1 MTTRPRKPAPGTPAP
16 GKLALT
22 ELAEL
27 KARRQPIAMV
37 TAYDA
42 PSGRLAD
49 AAGADVILVG
59 DSAAMT
65 VLGHDSTVPAT
76 MDEMIVLTRAASR
89 GARRPLVVADMPF
102 GSFQVSD
109 EEALNNAI
117 RFVKEAGAD
126 AVKLEGAGQTLS
138 RVQTIVGAGIPVMG
152 HLGLTPQSATML
164 GGFKAQG
171 RTAEKAVRLYEDAL
185 ALEAAGCFAI
195 VLEAVPAPVAA
206 RITEALTVPTIGIG
220 AGVHCDGQVLV
231 WHDLLGLY
239 EGHAPRFVKQY
250 ADLSEVI
257 KTAVGTYVEEVRERR
272 FPEEQHT
279 YSMPADELALFE
291 EALEDRARFAN
302 AARKRATSPRAA
314 SERAHVQPCTARTP
328 TSSST
333 ADQAAKPSSSASK
346 TRAPVPWSEPPRR
359 KTSPPNT
366 ASWSGQTRSSE
377 SASGATAKPRM

>member
-1 MTTRPRKPAPGTPAP
+1 MTTRPRQPAPGTPAP
-16 GKLALT
+16 GKLPLT

-27 KARRQPIAMV
+27 KARRQPIAMI

-76 MDEMIVLTRAASR
+76 MDEMIVLTRAVNR

-109 EEALNNAI
+109 ESALENAI
-117 RFVKEAGAD
+117 RFLKEAGAD
-126 AVKLEGAGQTLS
+126 AVKVEGAGATLS
-138 RVQTIVGAGIPVMG
+138 RVHALVGAGVPTMG
-152 HLGLTPQSATML
+152 HIGLTPQSATML

-171 RTAEKAVRLYEDAL
+171 RTAEKAQRLYDDAL
-185 ALEAAGCFAI
+185 ALQAAGVFAL

-206 RITEALTVPTIGIG
+206 RITEALAIPTIGIG
-220 AGVHCDGQVLV
+220 AGVDCDGQVLV

-239 EGHAPRFVKQY
+239 QGGSPRFVKQY
-250 ADLSEVI
+250 ADLATEI
-257 KTAVGTYVEEVRERR
+257 ERAVSTYVAEVRERR

-279 YSMPADELALFE
+279 YSMPDEELAVFE
-291 EALEDRARFAN
+291 EGLEHRRQV
-302 AARKRATSPRAA
+302 R
-314 SERAHVQPCTARTP
+314 ER
-328 TSSST
+328 S
-333 ADQAAKPSSSASK
+333 
-346 TRAPVPWSEPPRR
+346 
-359 KTSPPNT
+359 
-366 ASWSGQTRSSE
+366 
-377 SASGATAKPRM
+377 

>member
-16 GKLALT
+16 GKLPLT
-22 ELAEL
+22 ELLEM

-76 MDEMIVLTRAASR
+76 MDEMIVLTRAVNR

-102 GSFQVSD
+102 GSFQISD
-109 EEALNNAI
+109 PDAVGNAV

-126 AVKLEGAGQTLS
+126 AVKVEGAGATLS
-138 RVQTIVGAGIPVMG
+138 RAAAIVGAGVPVMG
-152 HLGLTPQSATML
+152 HIGLTPQSATML

-171 RTAEKAVRLYEDAL
+171 RTAEKAKRLVEDAL
-185 ALEAAGCFAI
+185 LLQQAGCFAI
-195 VLEAVPAPVAA
+195 VLEAVPAQVAK
-206 RITEALTVPTIGIG
+206 RITELLDVPTIGIG
-220 AGVHCDGQVLV
+220 AGVDCDGQVLV

-250 ADLSEVI
+250 TDLATEI
-257 KTAVGTYVEEVRERR
+257 KRAVGAYVDEVRERR

-279 YSMPADELALFE
+279 YSMPEEELAAFE
-291 EALEDRARFAN
+291 EALAELR
-302 AARKRATSPRAA
+302 P
-314 SERAHVQPCTARTP
+314 QL
-328 TSSST
+328 
-333 ADQAAKPSSSASK
+333 Q
-346 TRAPVPWSEPPRR
+346 
-359 KTSPPNT
+359 
-366 ASWSGQTRSSE
+366 
-377 SASGATAKPRM
+377 

>member
-16 GKLALT
+16 GKLPLT
-22 ELAEL
+22 ELTEL
-27 KARRQPIAMV
+27 KARRQPIAMI

-76 MDEMIVLTRAASR
+76 MDEMIVLTRAVNR

-109 EEALNNAI
+109 EAAVENAI
-117 RFVKEAGAD
+117 RFLKEAGAD
-126 AVKLEGAGQTLS
+126 AVKVEGAGATLS
-138 RVQTIVGAGIPVMG
+138 RVHALVGAGVPTMG
-152 HLGLTPQSATML
+152 HIGLTPQSATML

-171 RTAEKAVRLYEDAL
+171 RTAEKARRLYDDAH
-185 ALEAAGCFAI
+185 ALQAAGVFAL

-206 RITEALTVPTIGIG
+206 RITESLEIPTIGIG
-220 AGVHCDGQVLV
+220 AGVECDGQVLV

-239 EGHAPRFVKQY
+239 QGGSPRFVKQY
-250 ADLSEVI
+250 ADLATEI
-257 KTAVGTYVEEVRERR
+257 ERAVSTYVAEVRDRR

-279 YSMPADELALFE
+279 YSMPAEELELFE
-291 EALEDRARFAN
+291 AALEDRRQV
-302 AARKRATSPRAA
+302 R
-314 SERAHVQPCTARTP
+314 ER
-328 TSSST
+328 
-333 ADQAAKPSSSASK
+333 
-346 TRAPVPWSEPPRR
+346 
-359 KTSPPNT
+359 
-366 ASWSGQTRSSE
+366 G
-377 SASGATAKPRM
+377 